1 MWDRAMIY
9 DLLIVDDQAGVRR
22 FLSEAFSGEGY
33 TVETASNGAEAVKKA
48 SARPPSLILLD
59 FKMPGMSGFETL
71 EELRRIAPDAPVIV
85 ITAFNDPDIVDEAKK
100 RGAQCCIN
108 KPFDLHEIL
117 TLVKGLLAE
126 EESGRQIQ
134 I

>member
-1 MWDRAMIY
+1 MIY

-48 SARPPSLILLD
+48 SASPPSLILLD

-71 EELRRIAPDAPVIV
+71 GELRKIAPDAPVIV
-85 ITAFNDPDIVDEAKK
+85 ITAFNDPEIVDEAIK
-100 RGAQCCIN
+100 RGAKCCIN
-108 KPFDLHEIL
+108 KPFDLYEVR
-117 TLVKGLLAE
+117 TLVKGMLAE
-126 EESGRQIQ
+126 EKSGRQIKKR
-134 I
+134 